1 MARHVPSQP
10 PSSRYSWIIF
20 DADNTLFD
28 FDRAERGALERTLG
42 RFGMICDA
50 EARAQFTAIS
60 ARLWRAFESGAITS
74 ARLRVARFEELLAG
88 RVPAVDPQLVSEAYL
103 RELGGEAHLLP
114 RAEEVVRR
122 LAVSHQLL
130 LATNGIA
137 DIQRRRFG
145 AATIGD
151 CFHDVVISD
160 EIGIAKPHSG
170 FFDEAFRRMG
180 DPAREQV
187 LLVGDSLTSDIAG
200 GAAYGIDTCWF
211 CPRDPPATPARIST
225 AAATPSRVA
234 TSPAASSG
242 TTGDEPAPCMA
253 TDESRRRVRQR
264 RNRVPP
270 IASAICGSCSRS
282 SRCRDRERRSVKYP
296 PDHRPRR
303 APTGSEAGRTYRRRR
318 ALSRS
323 GLLLTEAFGGAC
335 KRRGSRSDDHV
346 SRTGAGPQ
354 RGEECCSGFVR
365 QGPFGR
371 S

>member
-1 MARHVPSQP
+1 VARHVPSQP

-137 DIQRRRFG
+137 DVQRRRFG

-160 EIGIAKPHSG
+160 EIGIAKPHPG

-211 CPRDPPATPARIST
+211 CPLDPPATPVRIST
-225 AAATPSRVA
+225 DAATRSCAP
-234 TSPAASSG
+234 TSPAAPSG
-242 TTGDEPAPCMA
+242 TMGDEPAPCMA
-253 TDESRRRVRQR
+253 TDESR
-264 RNRVPP
+264 P
-270 IASAICGSCSRS
+270 SRAAA
-282 SRCRDRERRSVKYP
+282 EEP
-296 PDHRPRR
+296 NP
-303 APTGSEAGRTYRRRR
+303 TYRIRDLRE
-318 ALSRS
+318 
-323 GLLLTEAFGGAC
+323 LLAIVA
-335 KRRGSRSDDHV
+335 S
-346 SRTGAGPQ
+346 P
-354 RGEECCSGFVR
+354 
-365 QGPFGR
+365 
-371 S
+371 